1 MGDLSI
7 SHSVFGPSMDSV
19 AQWLD
24 TSLIPDPA
32 LLHLMESDNSM
43 PFGGFEFTSSGSCA
57 EDTFALTAN
66 QAWTNDFE
74 LANSFGNEIALTE
87 QRKPSIVRSDATS
100 GSFSTLEQ
108 PSLVQDRP
116 VSDEVAKV
124 KKEVSLLCPGSISPF
139 TMASD
144 LRG

>member
-7 SHSVFGPSMDSV
+7 SHSVFDPSMDSV

-32 LLHLMESDNSM
+32 LLHLMELDNSM